1 MKKELYTSDDVLE
14 FLSELAIG
22 SEEVQKIET
31 FLKRKDSQVQWQSN
45 RVEEAHRM
53 IGELML
59 SEAMMYE

>member
-31 FLKRKDSQVQWQSN
+31 FLKRKDNQVQWQSN
-45 RVEEAHRM
+45 RLEEAHRM